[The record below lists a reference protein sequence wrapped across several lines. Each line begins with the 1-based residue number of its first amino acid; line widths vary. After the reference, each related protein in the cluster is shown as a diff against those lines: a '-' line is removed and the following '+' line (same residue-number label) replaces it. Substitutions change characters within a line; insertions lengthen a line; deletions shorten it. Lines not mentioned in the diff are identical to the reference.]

1 MNNIILIIGIGLLI
15 YDLILVLQDKTTI
28 SQWCQGL
35 FPRGIDWI
43 IGIGGCV
50 LVCLTKAYWY
60 RELDFNLVAV
70 WLLFWGHIWLA
81 NRERYGKEK

>member
-1 MNNIILIIGIGLLI
+1 MNHLLLIVGIGLLI

-43 IGIGGCV
+43 IGIGGWA
-50 LVCLTKAYWY
+50 LIILTKAYWY
-60 RELDFNLVAV
+60 DLDFALSVV
-70 WLLFWGHIWLA
+70 WAGFWGHIWLA
-81 NRERYGKEK
+81 NRERYGKE